1 MALTGTYL
9 RTLDDKRRLAV
20 PKRVK
25 DDFAEPNLESLMIAP
40 GTEKSLVIYS
50 PQGFDQ
56 FAARLS
62 GAPENQRY
70 LRLFYSSA
78 ERVEFDS
85 QSRIRIPDRLAD
97 YAGLNRDVYLLGV
110 QDHAELWDQHAWDAF
125 VATHTPEFDQLALQ
139 ALSSGHRN

>member
-25 DDFAEPNLESLMIAP
+25 DDFAEEDLDSLMIAP
-40 GTEKSLVIYS
+40 GTEKSLVVYS
-50 PQGFDQ
+50 PKGFDR

-62 GAPENQRY
+62 GGAEHQRY

-78 ERVEFDS
+78 ERMEFDS
-85 QSRIRIPDRLAD
+85 QSRVRIPDRLAD
-97 YAGLNRDVYLLGV
+97 YAGLKRDVYLLGV
-110 QDHAELWDQHAWDAF
+110 QDHAELWDKDAWDAYSSS
-125 VATHTPEFDQLALQ
+125 HTPEFDQLALR
-139 ALSSGHRN
+139 ALS

>member
-25 DDFAEPNLESLMIAP
+25 DDFAEEHLDSLIVAP
-40 GTEKSLVIYS
+40 GTEKSLVVYS
-50 PQGFDQ
+50 PQGFDR

-62 GAPENQRY
+62 AAPDNQRY

-97 YAGLNRDVYLLGV
+97 YAGLKRDVYLLGV
-110 QDHAELWDQHAWDAF
+110 QDHAELWDKDAWDAF
-125 VATHTPEFDQLALQ
+125 MATHTPEFDQLALK
-139 ALSSGHRN
+139 ALS

>member
-25 DDFAEPNLESLMIAP
+25 DDFAEEDLDSLMIAP
-40 GTEKSLVIYS
+40 GTEKSLVVYS
-50 PQGFDQ
+50 PKGFDR

-62 GAPENQRY
+62 GGVEHQRY

-78 ERVEFDS
+78 ERMEFDS
-85 QSRIRIPDRLAD
+85 QSRVRIPDRLAD
-97 YAGLNRDVYLLGV
+97 YAGLKRDVYLLGV
-110 QDHAELWDQHAWDAF
+110 QDHAELWDKDAWDAYSS
-125 VATHTPEFDQLALQ
+125 AHTPEFDQLALR
-139 ALSSGHRN
+139 ALS

>member
-25 DDFAEPNLESLMIAP
+25 DDFAEENLESLIIAP
-40 GTEKSLVIYS
+40 GTEKSLAMYS
-50 PQGFDQ
+50 PKGFDQ

-62 GAPENQRY
+62 ATPENQRY

-78 ERVEFDS
+78 ERVELDS
-85 QSRIRIPDRLAD
+85 QSRVRIPDRLAD
-97 YAGLNRDVYLLGV
+97 FAGLKRDVYLLGV
-110 QDHAELWDQHAWDAF
+110 QDHAELWDKEAWDAF
-125 VATHTPEFDQLALQ
+125 MATHTPEFDQLALK
-139 ALSSGHRN
+139 AMS

>member
-25 DDFAEPNLESLMIAP
+25 DDFGDENLDSLIIAP
-40 GTEKSLVIYS
+40 GTEKSLAVYS
-50 PQGFDQ
+50 PKGFDL

-62 GAPENQRY
+62 GAPEHQRY

-78 ERVEFDS
+78 ERVEFDG

-110 QDHAELWDQHAWDAF
+110 QDHVELWDKDAWDAF
-125 VATHTPEFDQLALQ
+125 VATHSPEFDQLALQ
-139 ALSSGHRN
+139 ALT

>member
-25 DDFAEPNLESLMIAP
+25 DDFAIDHLESLIIAP

-50 PQGFDQ
+50 PQAFDQ

-62 GAPENQRY
+62 GAPEHQRY

-78 ERVEFDS
+78 ERMEFDG
-85 QSRIRIPDRLAD
+85 QSRVRIPDRLAD
-97 YAGLNRDVYLLGV
+97 YAGLKRDVYLLGV
-110 QDHAELWDQHAWDAF
+110 QDHAELWDKESWDSYT
-125 VATHTPEFDQLALQ
+125 ATHTPEFDQLAVK
-139 ALSSGHRN
+139 AMS

>member
-25 DDFAEPNLESLMIAP
+25 DDFADDHLDSLIIAP

-50 PQGFDQ
+50 PRVFDQ

-62 GAPENQRY
+62 GAPEHQRY
-70 LRLFYSSA
+70 MRLFYSSA
-78 ERVEFDS
+78 ERMELDS
-85 QSRIRIPDRLAD
+85 QSRVRIPDRLAE

-110 QDHAELWDQHAWDAF
+110 QDHAEIWDKNAWEAF
-125 VATHTPEFDQLALQ
+125 TAAHTPEFDQLALR
-139 ALSSGHRN
+139 ALT

>member
-1 MALTGTYL
+1 MALTGTLL
-9 RTLDDKRRLAV
+9 RTLDEKRRLAV

-25 DDFAEPNLESLMIAP
+25 DDFAVEPLESLIIAP
-40 GTEKSLVIYS
+40 GTEKSLVVYS

-62 GAPENQRY
+62 GAPEHQRY
-70 LRLFYSSA
+70 LRLFYASA

-97 YAGLNRDVYLLGV
+97 YAGLKRDVYLLGV
-110 QDHAELWDQHAWDAF
+110 QDHAELWDKDAWDAF
-125 VATHTPEFDQLALQ
+125 TAAHTPEFDQLALK
-139 ALSSGHRN
+139 AMS

>member
-25 DDFAEPNLESLMIAP
+25 DDFAEEHLDSLMIAP
-40 GTEKSLVIYS
+40 GTEKSLVMYS
-50 PQGFDQ
+50 LKGFDR

-62 GAPENQRY
+62 AAPDNQRY

-78 ERVEFDS
+78 ERMEFDS
-85 QSRIRIPDRLAD
+85 QSRVRIPDRLAD
-97 YAGLNRDVYLLGV
+97 YAGLKRDVYLLGV
-110 QDHAELWDQHAWDAF
+110 QDHAELWDKEAWDAF
-125 VATHTPEFDQLALQ
+125 MATHTPEFDQLALK
-139 ALSSGHRN
+139 ALS